1 MLKDAISKIGKTIK
15 QAQQTYSVESV
26 AAIEQVYADIKNL
39 NTFINKE
46 SDRIE
51 SDKDIN
57 DGAKRNERRKLFEQ
71 SARKLELLKEKRT
84 KLASIEELETK
95 LADESGAED
104 DEPVLKFLRE
114 REVRDRLYGM
124 PAAQILSHFGKSLFD
139 GSNRL
144 LLDAILKAPA
154 GFEMLP
160 EDKIQKLREVRTQ
173 ILKPKIAAEL
183 DILRRL
189 NYSIEQIF
197 WLVKKELDS
206 LRRKEL
212 PTSFA
217 AKNNME
223 ANDEFKFRPESE

>member
-15 QAQQTYSVESV
+15 QARQTYSVESV

-71 SARKLELLKEKRT
+71 SARKLERLKEKRT

-160 EDKIQKLREVRTQ
+160 EGTINNLREIRNQ
-173 ILKPKIAAEL
+173 ILNPEIAAEL
-183 DILRRL
+183 DETRRL
-189 NYSIEQIF
+189 NYSIDQIF
-197 WLVKKELDS
+197 GLVKKELDR
-206 LRRKEL
+206 LRHKEL
-212 PTSFA
+212 PGSLTT
-217 AKNNME
+217 KNQI
-223 ANDEFKFRPESE
+223 

>member
-1 MLKDAISKIGKTIK
+1 MLKDAISKIGKTLK
-15 QAQQTYSVESV
+15 QAQQKYSIESA

-46 SDRIE
+46 VDIIDSD
-51 SDKDIN
+51 SNLN
-57 DGAKRNERRKLFEQ
+57 DRAKSNERRKVFEQ
-71 SARKLELLKEKRT
+71 CARKLELLKEKRT

-144 LLDAILKAPA
+144 LLDAILRAPA

-160 EDKIQKLREVRTQ
+160 EGTINNLREIRNQ
-173 ILKPKIAAEL
+173 ILNPEIAAEL
-183 DILRRL
+183 DETRRL
-189 NYSIEQIF
+189 NYSIDQIF
-197 WLVKKELDS
+197 WLVKKELDRLRHKEMPGS
-206 LRRKEL
+206 L
-212 PTSFA
+212 TT
-217 AKNNME
+217 KNQI
-223 ANDEFKFRPESE
+223 

>member
-1 MLKDAISKIGKTIK
+1 MLKDAISKIGKTLK
-15 QAQQTYSVESV
+15 QAQQKYSIESA

-46 SDRIE
+46 VDIIDSD
-51 SDKDIN
+51 SNLN
-57 DGAKRNERRKLFEQ
+57 DRAKSNERRKVFEQ
-71 SARKLELLKEKRT
+71 CARKLELLKEKRT
-84 KLASIEELETK
+84 KSALIEELEIK

-104 DEPVLKFLRE
+104 ESVMQFLRE
-114 REVRDRLYGM
+114 REVRDRLFGM